1 MIFLRHSD
9 IAGEADALVDPRVH
23 LAFQPGDVAAVE
35 SDGRRKLL
43 QLYLPINPRFTEAD
57 FVFHLA

>member
-1 MIFLRHSD
+1 MDLGI
-9 IAGEADALVDPRVH
+9 H
-23 LAFQPGDVAAVE
+23 LAFQLGDVAAVE

-43 QLYLPINPRFTEAD
+43 QLDLSINPRFTEAD